1 MVMRTIIQGVM
12 DLLKGREKVI
22 VGKEEIMSILPHRGR
37 MLLLD
42 RVIITNETVTGEFL
56 VTEDVCEGHQFNG
69 HPVFRGIDT
78 LDMAAQ
84 LLGVWAAQHF
94 DTGALA
100 VVRRYGGTKFVDKVI
115 PSDTI
120 VVVINVKDLKI
131 EIVGRPG
138 REIKKVIGINFSAR
152 VGRNPKAEIALIE
165 LIVVDSQSLA

>member
-1 MVMRTIIQGVM
+1 MVMRTIIQGVI

-22 VGKEEIMSILPHRGR
+22 IGKEEIMSILPHRGR

-42 RVIITNETVTGEFL
+42 QVIITDETVAGEFL
-56 VTEDVCEGHQFNG
+56 VTKDVCEGHQFNG

-94 DTGALA
+94 STEALA
-100 VVRRYGGTKFVDKVI
+100 VVRKYGGTKFIDKVV
-115 PSDTI
+115 PFDTLI
-120 VVVINVKDLKI
+120 VEINVNDLKI

-152 VGRNPKAEIALIE
+152 VGKNHKAEIALIE
-165 LIVVDSQSLA
+165 LIVVDPQSLA